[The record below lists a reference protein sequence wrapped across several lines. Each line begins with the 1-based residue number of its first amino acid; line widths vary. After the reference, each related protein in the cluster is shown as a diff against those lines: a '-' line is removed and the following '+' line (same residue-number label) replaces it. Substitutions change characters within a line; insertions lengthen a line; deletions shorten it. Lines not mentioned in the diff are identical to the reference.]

1 MNIIILRTAVVR
13 TLTITLFPT
22 ASQPLCSYPSTL
34 IITSIS
40 MSLTLLSKRAPARCL
55 RASGGVGGGGG
66 GVAAAVATAV
76 GGTRAFSTPVN
87 DSFAPISTTPPSAP
101 EAQGAVWRAVNAR
114 APRHDWT
121 KDEIRELYNTPLMEL
136 AHQAVGLF
144 CSRCDGGMTWHGN
157 SMASAMWEEG
167 TG

>member
-1 MNIIILRTAVVR
+1 
-13 TLTITLFPT
+13 
-22 ASQPLCSYPSTL
+22 
-34 IITSIS
+34 

-55 RASGGVGGGGG
+55 RASGAGGGGGG